1 MKTPLFSTEDL
12 YASVHTVEL
21 EDGVLGKALNNGN
34 ILIDAGIKDADQK
47 KDTINHELG
56 HAFEIK
62 NGDLSYDDENVY
74 YKGKKF
80 KRSTMQEGSALL
92 AWEKFANNYAGKKN
106 KKDGIKQ
113 TRKA

>member
-1 MKTPLFSTEDL
+1 MKLPLFSTEDL
-12 YASVHTVEL
+12 YASVHTVDL
-21 EDGVLGKALNNGN
+21 EEGILGKALNNGN
-34 ILIDAGIKDADQK
+34 VLIDKDLVDPTQK
-47 KDTINHELG
+47 QDTINHELG
-56 HAFEIK
+56 HAHQIK
-62 NGDLSYDDENVY
+62 KGELSYDDVNVY

-92 AWEKFANNYAGKKN
+92 AWEKFANNYADKKN